1 MYPVI
6 LAAGK
11 GSRMESDLPKPLLP
25 VAGVSMVEHVLNTLL
40 VMPDISPKPCVVV
53 GYREDVMRDS
63 LAKRRV
69 EFASQEEQLGTGH
82 AVRCALPV
90 IPKEEENV
98 VILYGDVPLISS
110 ATLNSM
116 ITLHQSRPS
125 LTLLTMKQDDPAG
138 YGRILRDHYGE
149 VCGIVEEKDANDN
162 ERRIQE
168 VNTGIMIVN
177 HALLKSWID
186 ALRADNAQK
195 EYYLTDIVALANSDR
210 YPVNAYQTLDPQEV
224 MGANTPAQ
232 LAELET
238 AFFARQ

>member
-1 MYPVI
+1 
-6 LAAGK
+6 
-11 GSRMESDLPKPLLP
+11 
-25 VAGVSMVEHVLNTLL
+25 
-40 VMPDISPKPCVVV
+40 
-53 GYREDVMRDS
+53 MRDS

-90 IPKEEENV
+90 IPKEEDNV

-138 YGRILRDHYGE
+138 YGRMLRDPYGE
-149 VCGIVEEKDANDN
+149 VCGIVEEKDANDD

-186 ALRADNAQK
+186 ALRADNTQK